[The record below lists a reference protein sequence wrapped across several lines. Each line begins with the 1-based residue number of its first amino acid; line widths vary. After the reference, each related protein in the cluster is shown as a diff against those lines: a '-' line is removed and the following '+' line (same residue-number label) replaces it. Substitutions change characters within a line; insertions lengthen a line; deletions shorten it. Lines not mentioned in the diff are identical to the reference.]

1 MNMDKLEIAHLT
13 PERFVRLYLK
23 AIKDLIDR
31 GESPGELIPTM
42 LWGPPGIGKSQ
53 SIAELCSLL
62 EKETGKKVVLTD
74 IRLLLFSPLDLRGI
88 PTYDEK
94 RENAVWLRPR
104 VLAMDPADEI
114 INVLFLDEIT
124 AAPPSVQA
132 AAYQLVLDRKIGEH
146 KLPSNCLIFAAG
158 NRTVDGSYAHKMP
171 KALSNRLLHIEFSIS
186 FASWRKWALAHEID
200 GRVIGFLDQHPDLLL
215 DFKESSSDL
224 AFPTPRSYEM
234 LSKALRQFGEG
245 ALALL
250 PGIIGP
256 GAAKAFKAYLGGRN
270 IPDPARVYRGER
282 PTLPR
287 ENDAL
292 YAFVSAMGEYAK
304 EHFGDLKG
312 LENSI
317 VYAFSLPLDFQVVLF
332 RTYLSIDRP
341 TLLKIARFRDW
352 LSHNAY
358 LLDE

>member
-1 MNMDKLEIAHLT
+1 MNMDRLEIAHLT
-13 PERFVRLYLK
+13 PERFVKLYLK

-62 EKETGKKVVLTD
+62 EKETGKKVAMTD

-104 VLAMDPADEI
+104 VLAMDPADEV

-171 KALSNRLLHIEFSIS
+171 KALSNRLLHIEFSVS

-234 LSKALRQFGEG
+234 LSKAIRQFGEG
-245 ALALL
+245 AMPLL

-256 GAAKAFKAYLGGRN
+256 GAAKAFKAYLQGRN
-270 IPDPARVYRGER
+270 IPDPARIFRGER
-282 PTLPR
+282 PTPPK
-287 ENDAL
+287 ENDGIYATVTAL
-292 YAFVSAMGEYAK
+292 TDYAK
-304 EHFGDLKG
+304 EHFDDLKG
-312 LENSI
+312 VENSI
-317 VYAFSLPLDFQVVLF
+317 AYAFLLPVDFQVVLF
-332 RTYLSIDRP
+332 RNYLNIDKES
-341 TLLKIARFRDW
+341 LLRIPAFRKW
-352 LSHNAY
+352 LSANAY

>member
-1 MNMDKLEIAHLT
+1 MERLAVASLT
-13 PERFVRLYLK
+13 PERFLK
-23 AIKDLIDR
+23 TYGHAIAEAIKAGRSL
-31 GESPGELIPTM
+31 GELPATM

-53 SIAELCSLL
+53 SIRELCALL

-74 IRLLLFSPLDLRGI
+74 VRLLLFSPIDLRGL
-88 PTYDEK
+88 PVSDQERTT
-94 RENAVWLRPR
+94 AVWLRPKIF
-104 VLAMDPADEI
+104 AMDPSQNTV
-114 INVLFLDEIT
+114 NVLFLDEIT

-146 KLPSNCLIFAAG
+146 ELPENCLVFAAG
-158 NRTVDGSYAHKMP
+158 NRTTDQSLAHKMP
-171 KALSNRLLHIEFSIS
+171 KALSNRLLHVEVKVSYP
-186 FASWRKWALAHEID
+186 SWRKWAVSHDID
-200 GRVIGFLDQHPDLLL
+200 PRVVSFLDEHPDLLL
-215 DFKESSSDL
+215 DFKENSSEL

-234 LSKALRQFGEG
+234 VSKVLKQFGEE
-245 ALALL
+245 AAPLI
-250 PGIIGP
+250 PGIVGP
-256 GAAKAFKAYLGGRN
+256 AVARAFKAYLGGRN

-282 PTLPR
+282 PPIPK
-287 ENDAL
+287 ENDSL

-304 EHFGDLKG
+304 EHFDDLKG

-341 TLLKIARFRDW
+341 TLLRIARFRDW
-352 LSHNAY
+352 LSANAY